1 MHKKKTM
8 DNEIN
13 VSPLCHILISSSSSG
28 VVTQWPKSE
37 GDISA
42 PVLSEPVAIGDGVV
56 IIPLQERGTRGSR
69 AERQPLAPVQSSQK
83 RKRDRPS
90 LDGEDE
96 DTVSH
101 TDMN

>member
-1 MHKKKTM
+1 M